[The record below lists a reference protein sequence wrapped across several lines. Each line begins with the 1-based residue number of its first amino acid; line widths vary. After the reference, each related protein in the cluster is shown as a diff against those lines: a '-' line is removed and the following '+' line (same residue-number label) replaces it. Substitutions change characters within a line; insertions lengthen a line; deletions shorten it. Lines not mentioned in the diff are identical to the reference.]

1 MAADSLPKYMH
12 PHSVARIIDNAVL
25 TVSSSGLSNIFVAM
39 EAEKGMPNEAT
50 YITTQSEW
58 IFNFGEPNYAKYGQ
72 AQLNAIN
79 AINSG
84 YGAWVIRVVPD
95 DETFASLSLGIG
107 YRPDQAYT
115 NDEDEFKRLELTKTQ
130 IQLWNA
136 KATSPAEKVAI
147 FKNSGNTFTSVLGYI
162 AETEAGT
169 TDTTIRT
176 DLGLVTRDYFD
187 KYELENGSS
196 NIAYEFVQSKYKN
209 TYSNPYIKFTLQV
222 SDSLDPTKWVG
233 YGDSAYWKY
242 TSSSG
247 EYGDD
252 PTDADRVVTFLAKRV
267 KTVTVE
273 ENDIP
278 VPSLV
283 EVTIY
288 AAAVEAGVGS
298 NFADAVANVA
308 FAIGA
313 AQTGK
318 TAASLSADLV
328 ASNDGLGDYFIGDGD
343 KAING
348 TTPHTND
355 WLTVYSG
362 KNAALSFSKVK
373 LSDYILN
380 VTSDFKFYIGAAD
393 KDEISGRPAGWTDS
407 YEVYKKNVD
416 GFYVPVVADD
426 LNGEYAMTTLE
437 LDEFNDLFVSMDADD
452 PKRYKLGSEVEG
464 QAGVITQ
471 ASTGQYLTESL
482 FYVNYVSNGEPV
494 YDTHTTESEVYNYN
508 TLRAKDSDKTAVF
521 VPANYNP
528 ELESQRYVYVPVTKT
543 TMTYNSSVSST
554 GYWEPVNAEEADAAI
569 SIINNF
575 SAIAEETKNFLDVDA
590 SADSSA
596 SGDSIL
602 NASVVHNK
610 EASYAGSVKET
621 DLSVAQYNGL
631 IDEFKE
637 YFEAVTDTVESET
650 VTVGYDIKSAYL
662 VGIKKVPVNKTI
674 RMAIDGAIVNENGD
688 ELKLSISKKPS
699 VSLVMSINS
708 GVAEG
713 SAAVTFFADKAV
725 NDALKVFDEAE
736 ADNTTGFK
744 IVAVK
749 GEKAQY
755 PCGNVDFASSK
766 LAPNINY
773 IERIYDTV
781 GLATTT
787 YTTYKMHEKTY
798 APYKQ
803 SETDLTV
810 RVKNN
815 ADGIWNE
822 IDEYKEGY
830 RVGSDFSVIP
840 NIDIQDTKS
849 ESNCFAEFVRFT
861 PKGSG
866 KWYNRIAVSLSYN
879 NNYDGTYPDWSMF
892 TLTIAERVDGVD
904 TAREQ
909 FTVSFDPDAI
919 SGSKES
925 LFIEDVV
932 RRYSSYVNC
941 TVNYDNLRNFIETKF
956 AILDDKKKPLVDEDG
971 NEIIVPVDTVI
982 KYIFGI
988 IDLDEFKERVFGEDY
1003 EHDEE
1008 LLKASA
1014 KFDALMSVLGA
1025 DEDGCKFDAGRF
1037 QTAEGGLQ
1045 IQEYTEPFNS
1055 FMLFNTVSSSASLYL
1070 NGGSSGN
1077 GWEYEYDDEEGNKA
1091 FTSSLAQALVRAY
1104 SGVTD
1109 PFITNTNLCEFD
1121 LMYDANYDETVRKAM
1136 VELASVTRQD
1146 CMALLD
1152 QGLSIANATQAID
1165 YRKNTENYDTFY
1177 AAIFTQHLT
1186 VNDGWS
1192 GKPIKVTP
1200 TYFLSSKIP
1209 ANDIANGKTCNF
1221 VGPRRGTISGFTNI
1235 SFMPTAY
1242 EMSELYKAQVNY
1254 IERDA
1259 LGVYFATELTSQTKN
1274 TPLTLIHAVR
1284 GLLSLKR
1291 DFLKI
1296 SRNYRSE
1303 YASTAVQ
1310 AQLLGELNTC
1320 AAEYI
1325 LQGAFK
1331 YITPVISS
1339 TEYDIQQR
1347 ICRID
1352 VSVAF
1357 VDIMER
1363 FVFSFIV
1370 ER

>member
-95 DETFASLSLGIG
+95 DETFASLSIGIG

-115 NDEDEFKRLELTKTQ
+115 NDEEEFKRLELTKTQ

-136 KATSPAEKVAI
+136 RASSPSEKVAI
-147 FKNSGNTFTSVLGYI
+147 FKASGNSFTSRLGYI
-162 AETEAGT
+162 CESETATGT
-169 TDTTIRT
+169 KTYRT
-176 DLGLVTRDYFD
+176 DLGLVTEDY
-187 KYELENGSS
+187 ENLFAIENENPNVVRS
-196 NIAYEFVQSKYKN
+196 FVAAKYKN
-209 TYSNPYIKFTLQV
+209 TYENPYVKFSLVLKSGLTLTQPEGMEGT
-222 SDSLDPTKWVG
+222 D
-233 YGDSAYWKY
+233 YWKIG
-242 TSSSG
+242 S
-247 EYGDD
+247 YGNL
-252 PTDADRVVTFLAKRV
+252 PTDDGCEVTFLAKNYNNETP
-267 KTVTVE
+267 KKPTQ
-273 ENDIP
+273 
-278 VPSLV
+278 V
-283 EVTIY
+283 EVTIFAK
-288 AAAVEAGVGS
+288 AAASSTFAGIIGTIINGIADFNAKVGGGNYS
-298 NFADAVANVA
+298 GTDITNALLDSLGEDEDENKIADIFV
-308 FAIGA
+308 
-313 AQTGK
+313 
-318 TAASLSADLV
+318 
-328 ASNDGLGDYFIGDGD
+328 GDGD
-343 KAING
+343 NAIGKAG
-348 TTPHTND
+348 KEHTNE
-355 WLTVYSG
+355 WLTAYKG
-362 KNAALSFSKVK
+362 KNAALCFSKTK
-373 LSDYILN
+373 LSTFCQN
-380 VTSDFKFYIGAAD
+380 VTSGFKFYIGAA
-393 KDEISGRPAGWTDS
+393 KQKAFGETGWNTC
-407 YEVYKKNVD
+407 YEVYKKNAD
-416 GFYVPVVADD
+416 NFYVPVIADD
-426 LNGEYAMTTLE
+426 LNGEYALI
-437 LDEFNDLFVSMDADD
+437 
-452 PKRYKLGSEVEG
+452 EVEYSEFLEIFNKDSEEYVLALNDQSID
-464 QAGVITQ
+464 QAGVVKIPT
-471 ASTGQYLTESL
+471 TGQYKTEVL
-482 FYVNYVSNGEPV
+482 YYVNYISNGEPV
-494 YDTHTTESEVYNYN
+494 YDTHTTAAEAFNYN
-508 TLRAKDSDKTAVF
+508 TLRSAASGKTAEF
-521 VPANYNP
+521 VSDNTEIP
-528 ELESQRYVYVPVTKT
+528 LESLKKVYVPVTKASLTFSKKVASTSYWDCGSSDFT
-543 TMTYNSSVSST
+543 TALGAINDLASIVNVKNFFEAITVADDTNGDAVIT
-554 GYWEPVNAEEADAAI
+554 IATKDNTAGGYSLTLEEAAKVDAALLTRR
-569 SIINNF
+569 F
-575 SAIAEETKNFLDVDA
+575 DEVKNQQ
-590 SADSSA
+590 
-596 SGDSIL
+596 
-602 NASVVHNK
+602 NVVL
-610 EASYAGSVKET
+610 G
-621 DLSVAQYNGL
+621 YN
-631 IDEFKE
+631 
-637 YFEAVTDTVESET
+637 
-650 VTVGYDIKSAYL
+650 
-662 VGIKKVPVNKTI
+662 
-674 RMAIDGAIVNENGD
+674 
-688 ELKLSISKKPS
+688 LK
-699 VSLVMSINS
+699 
-708 GVAEG
+708 
-713 SAAVTFFADKAV
+713 SAAVVTVSRVPVSKTIKAAIDKKITSAETGEELEIAVSSPVFKLSGTSANGVVDGSATMTIYSDKVV
-725 NDALKVFDEAE
+725 NDALKVYDEAE
-736 ADNTTGFK
+736 SEGKTAFK
-744 IVAVK
+744 IVAIQ
-749 GEKAQY
+749 GEKAVY
-755 PCGNVDFASSK
+755 DCGTVNFANSK

-773 IERIYDTV
+773 IERIYDTI
-781 GLATTT
+781 GLAATT

-803 SETDLTV
+803 SETDPSV
-810 RVKNN
+810 RIKDDT
-815 ADGIWNE
+815 DGVWTE
-822 IDEYKEGY
+822 IGDYKEGY

-840 NIDIQDTKS
+840 NIDIQSTKS
-849 ESNCFAEFVRFT
+849 ESNCFAEFIRFT

-866 KWYNRIAVSLSYN
+866 KWYNRISVSLAYN

-892 TLTIAERVDGVD
+892 TLTVAERVDGVD

-909 FTVSFDPDAI
+909 FTVSLDPDAI

-925 LFIEDVV
+925 LYIEDVV

-941 TVNYDNLRNFIETKF
+941 TVNYDNLRNFIETKL
-956 AILDDKKKPLVDEDG
+956 AVLDDNKKPIEDEDG
-971 NEIIVPVDTVI
+971 NEIIVPVDCVI

-1014 KFDALMSVLGA
+1014 KFDSLMSVLGA
-1025 DEDGCKFDAGRF
+1025 DADGCKFDSGRYT
-1037 QTAEGGLQ
+1037 TAEGGLQ

-1055 FMLFNTVSSSASLYL
+1055 FMLFNTVSSSAALYL
-1070 NGGSSGN
+1070 DGGSAGN

-1121 LMYDANYDETVRKAM
+1121 LMFDANYDETVRKAM

-1146 CMALLD
+1146 CMSLLD

-1221 VGPRRGTISGFTNI
+1221 VGPRRGTVSGFTDI
-1235 SFMPTAY
+1235 SFMPTPY

-1259 LGVYFATELTSQTKN
+1259 LGVYFATELTTQTKN

>member
-136 KATSPAEKVAI
+136 AASNPAEKVAI
-147 FKNSGNTFTSVLGYI
+147 FKASGNSYTSRLGYI
-162 AETEAGT
+162 CETEQASSNAT
-169 TDTTIRT
+169 YRT
-176 DLGLVTRDYFD
+176 DIGLVTEDYAQLFA
-187 KYELENGSS
+187 LENS
-196 NIAYEFVQSKYKN
+196 NANVKIEFVQKKYKN
-209 TYSNPYIKFTLQV
+209 TYENPYVKFSMKAKVADEGSWSQLAGDYW
-222 SDSLDPTKWVG
+222 S
-233 YGDSAYWKY
+233 YGTMGDNPSNADVRYTILAKSYNDSADETRKIPDQI
-242 TSSSG
+242 
-247 EYGDD
+247 E
-252 PTDADRVVTFLAKRV
+252 
-267 KTVTVE
+267 VTVYAKA
-273 ENDIP
+273 
-278 VPSLV
+278 
-283 EVTIY
+283 VTSTF
-288 AAAVEAGVGS
+288 AKAV
-298 NFADAVANVA
+298 ADAVNNFGALKEVDDDLETALIESLEGFGNNFVGESPN
-308 FAIGA
+308 AIGKE
-313 AQTGK
+313 GV
-318 TAASLSADLV
+318 D
-328 ASNDGLGDYFIGDGD
+328 
-343 KAING
+343 
-348 TTPHTND
+348 HTND
-355 WLTVYSG
+355 WLTGYRG
-362 KNAALSFSKVK
+362 RNAALVFSTVK
-373 LSDYILN
+373 LDTFCSN
-380 VTSDFKFYIGAAD
+380 VTSGFKFYIGAAKQSD
-393 KDEISGRPAGWTDS
+393 NGHTGWNTAF
-407 YEVYKKNVD
+407 EVYKLAN
-416 GFYVPVVADD
+416 GFYVPVIADD
-426 LNGEYAMTTLE
+426 LNGEYALSTRE
-437 LDEFNDLFVSMDADD
+437 YQEFCEIFEKEDYILASDL
-452 PKRYKLGSEVEG
+452 G
-464 QAGVITQ
+464 QSGTINGE
-471 ASTGQYLTESL
+471 SLGQYKTEML
-482 FYVNYVSNGEPV
+482 YYVNYLSNGEPV
-494 YDTHTTESEVYNYN
+494 YDTHTTLAESFNYN
-508 TLRAKDSDKTAVF
+508 TLRSATSGKTASYNGDSD
-521 VPANYNP
+521 
-528 ELESQRYVYVPVTKT
+528 ESVTPIGSMKSIYVPVTKT
-543 TMTYNSSVSST
+543 SMTYAKKVPSSS
-554 GYWEPVNAEEADAAI
+554 YWQANNGDLTKAI
-569 SIINNF
+569 SAINDF
-575 SAIAEETKNFLDVDA
+575 SAIAEAAKNFMSVTAEEDTD
-590 SADSSA
+590 
-596 SGDSIL
+596 GDGVLSI
-602 NASVVHNK
+602 
-610 EASYAGSVKET
+610 EIVKDESEEY
-621 DLSVAQYNGL
+621 DLSVEEAAKLDKTLLGKWF
-631 IDEFKE
+631 I
-637 YFEAVTDTVESET
+637 AVTESGSTDSSDTTNDAGEILGYVLKDDAKVTIENVPVTKTMKSVIEQKLKSTATGDDIDIAVSNPSVKLSATIGET
-650 VTVGYDIKSAYL
+650 V
-662 VGIKKVPVNKTI
+662 
-674 RMAIDGAIVNENGD
+674 IDG
-688 ELKLSISKKPS
+688 S
-699 VSLVMSINS
+699 VTMS
-708 GVAEG
+708 VY
-713 SAAVTFFADKAV
+713 ADKAV
-725 NDALKVFDEAE
+725 NDSLKVFDEAE
-736 ADNTTGFK
+736 TDNKTAFK
-744 IVAVK
+744 IVAVQ
-749 GEKAQY
+749 GEKAIY
-755 PCGNVDFASSK
+755 KCGSVDFGNSK

-773 IERIYDTV
+773 IERIYDSI
-781 GLATTT
+781 GLAATT

-803 SETDLTV
+803 SETDATV
-810 RVKNN
+810 RVKDNT
-815 ADGIWNE
+815 DGVWTE
-822 IDEYKEGY
+822 IEDYKEGY

-840 NIDIQDTKS
+840 NIDIQSTKS
-849 ESNCFAEFVRFT
+849 EGSCFAEFIRFT

-866 KWYNRIAVSLSYN
+866 KWYNRISVSLAYN

-892 TLTIAERVDGVD
+892 TLTVAERVDGVD

-909 FTVSFDPDAI
+909 FTVSLDPDAI

-925 LFIEDVV
+925 LYIEDVV

-941 TVNYDNLRNFIETKF
+941 TVNYDNLRNFIETKL
-956 AILDDKKKPLVDEDG
+956 AVLDDKKKPIVDEDG
-971 NEIIVPVDTVI
+971 NEIIVPVDCVI

-1008 LLKASA
+1008 LLKAST

-1025 DEDGCKFDAGRF
+1025 DEDGCKLDTGRYT
-1037 QTAEGGLQ
+1037 TAEGGLQ

-1055 FMLFNTVSSSASLYL
+1055 FMLFNTVSSSAALYL
-1070 NGGSSGN
+1070 NGGSAGN

-1121 LMYDANYDETVRKAM
+1121 LMFDANYDETVRKGM

-1146 CMALLD
+1146 CLALLD

-1209 ANDIANGKTCNF
+1209 ANDISNGKTCNF

-1320 AAEYI
+1320 ASEYI

-1347 ICRID
+1347 IVRCD

>member
-115 NDEDEFKRLELTKTQ
+115 NDEDEYKRLELTKTQ

-136 KATSPAEKVAI
+136 AASNPAEKVAI
-147 FKNSGNTFTSVLGYI
+147 FKASGNSYTSRLGYI
-162 AETEAGT
+162 CETESASRQAT
-169 TDTTIRT
+169 YRT
-176 DLGLVTRDYFD
+176 DIGLVTEDYAQL
-187 KYELENGSS
+187 YALQNS
-196 NIAYEFVQSKYKN
+196 NANIIYEFVQKKYKN
-209 TYSNPYIKFTLQV
+209 TYENPYVKFSMNSNVANESSWTQIAGDYW
-222 SDSLDPTKWVG
+222 S
-233 YGDSAYWKY
+233 YGTMGDNPSSADVKY
-242 TSSSG
+242 TI
-247 EYGDD
+247 
-252 PTDADRVVTFLAKRV
+252 LAKSYKDSEEAETR
-267 KTVTVE
+267 KIPDQIEVTVYA
-273 ENDIP
+273 NA
-278 VPSLV
+278 
-283 EVTIY
+283 VTDSF
-288 AAAVEAGVGS
+288 AKAV
-298 NFADAVANVA
+298 ADAVDK
-308 FAIGA
+308 FAA
-313 AQTGK
+313 YRDGK
-318 TAASLSADLV
+318 TASALETDLIKSLDGFGEHFVGDLDN
-328 ASNDGLGDYFIGDGD
+328 AIGKEGVD
-343 KAING
+343 
-348 TTPHTND
+348 HTNE
-355 WLTVYSG
+355 WLTGYRG
-362 KNAALSFSKVK
+362 RNAALVFSTVK
-373 LSDYILN
+373 LDTYCSN
-380 VTSDFKFYIGAAD
+380 VTSGFKFYIGAA
-393 KDEISGRPAGWTDS
+393 KQSENGHTGWNPA
-407 YEVYKKNVD
+407 YEVYKLVN
-416 GFYVPVVADD
+416 GFYVPVIADD
-426 LNGEYAMTTLE
+426 LNGEYALTSRE
-437 LDEFNDLFVSMDADD
+437 YQEFCEIFEKDENEYILADSD
-452 PKRYKLGSEVEG
+452 IDQNGTISGEAL
-464 QAGVITQ
+464 
-471 ASTGQYLTESL
+471 GQYKTEML
-482 FYVNYVSNGEPV
+482 YYVNYLSNGEPV
-494 YDTHTTESEVYNYN
+494 YDTHTTNADSFNYN
-508 TLRAKDSDKTAVF
+508 TLRSATSGKIASYNGDSD
-521 VPANYNP
+521 
-528 ELESQRYVYVPVTKT
+528 ESVTPIVSMKSIFVPVTKT
-543 TMTYNSSVSST
+543 SMTYAKKVPSSSYWQVGAADINKVIST
-554 GYWEPVNAEEADAAI
+554 
-569 SIINNF
+569 INDF
-575 SAIAEETKNFLDVDA
+575 SAIAEAVKNFMEVTAEEDTDGDGVLSIEIVKD
-590 SADSSA
+590 DSSDYDLTVEEA
-596 SGDSIL
+596 AKLDKTLLDKWFEAVIDSGSGDSS
-602 NASVVHNK
+602 NASN
-610 EASYAGSVKET
+610 EAGEILGYVLKDEALVKIENVPVTKTMKAVKDKKLVSTATGEELEIAVSAPSVKLAAT
-621 DLSVAQYNGL
+621 IG
-631 IDEFKE
+631 
-637 YFEAVTDTVESET
+637 ET
-650 VTVGYDIKSAYL
+650 VVDGTVTMTVY
-662 VGIKKVPVNKTI
+662 
-674 RMAIDGAIVNENGD
+674 
-688 ELKLSISKKPS
+688 
-699 VSLVMSINS
+699 
-708 GVAEG
+708 
-713 SAAVTFFADKAV
+713 ADKAV
-725 NDALKVFDEAE
+725 NDSLKVFDEAE
-736 ADNTTGFK
+736 TDKKTAFK
-744 IVAVK
+744 IVAVQ
-749 GEKAQY
+749 GEKATY
-755 PCGNVDFASSK
+755 KCGSVDFGNSK
-766 LAPNINY
+766 LTPNINY
-773 IERIYDTV
+773 IERIYDAI
-781 GLATTT
+781 GLAATT

-803 SETDLTV
+803 SETDATV
-810 RVKNN
+810 RIKDNT
-815 ADGIWNE
+815 DGVWTE
-822 IDEYKEGY
+822 IEEYKEGY

-840 NIDIQDTKS
+840 NIDLQATKS
-849 ESNCFAEFVRFT
+849 EGNCFAEFIRFT

-866 KWYNRIAVSLSYN
+866 KWYNRISVSLAYN

-892 TLTIAERVDGVD
+892 TLTVAERVDGVD

-909 FTVSFDPDAI
+909 FTVSLDPDAI

-925 LFIEDVV
+925 LYIEDVV

-941 TVNYDNLRNFIETKF
+941 TVNYDNLRNFIETKL
-956 AILDDKKKPLVDEDG
+956 AVLDDKKKPIYDEDG

-1008 LLKASA
+1008 LLKAST

-1025 DEDGCKFDAGRF
+1025 DEDGCKFDTGRYT
-1037 QTAEGGLQ
+1037 TAEGGLQ

-1055 FMLFNTVSSSASLYL
+1055 FMLFNTVSSSAALYL
-1070 NGGSSGN
+1070 DGGSSGN

-1121 LMYDANYDETVRKAM
+1121 LMFDANYDETVRKAM

-1221 VGPRRGTISGFTNI
+1221 VGPRRGTVSGFTNI
-1235 SFMPTAY
+1235 SFMPTPY